1 MPVPGEY
8 VEAFARKGFRLVSDI
23 GSGLSGTVFRAT
35 QESLARDVAIKV
47 FDNPIGSA
55 DMNLRKRFV
64 REAQLLARVSH
75 PSIPVV
81 LTRGTI
87 TVAHKEV
94 PYTAMQLIDGINLA
108 TVIEAERRLPYR
120 KAVEIVAQ
128 VLAALSA
135 SHTARIVH
143 RDVKPANIMVHPTS
157 GHVWL
162 IDFSIGVSLVGAPGL
177 TRVTAADGQ
186 PGTVDYMA
194 PEQRAGAEAEPRA
207 DLYSVGVSLFE
218 MLAGHT
224 RLNIDTIDADLAQV
238 PVALRELIRTACQA
252 EPAKRFENAEAFGRA
267 LSPLRTELRIREQPG
282 AALCR
287 NFKCPRAQWTE
298 RGYYEGPSVLPSTTD
313 NCCEACGTNLVYPCE
328 RCGRPFGGSQFCG
341 DCGSK
346 LYEVPQCQQCG
357 SWLTAA
363 DMDADTAANGC
374 ERCRRAKNSY
384 FDVADGDVP
393 F

>member
-1 MPVPGEY
+1 MMAQACAAVRVTDPCGRWLRWRRHHVLVVALYKGYDHDPMPVPGEY

-135 SHTARIVH
+135 SHTARSFIE
-143 RDVKPANIMVHPTS
+143 T
-157 GHVWL
+157 
-162 IDFSIGVSLVGAPGL
+162 
-177 TRVTAADGQ
+177 
-186 PGTVDYMA
+186 
-194 PEQRAGAEAEPRA
+194 
-207 DLYSVGVSLFE
+207 
-218 MLAGHT
+218 
-224 RLNIDTIDADLAQV
+224 
-238 PVALRELIRTACQA
+238 
-252 EPAKRFENAEAFGRA
+252 
-267 LSPLRTELRIREQPG
+267 
-282 AALCR
+282 
-287 NFKCPRAQWTE
+287 
-298 RGYYEGPSVLPSTTD
+298 
-313 NCCEACGTNLVYPCE
+313 
-328 RCGRPFGGSQFCG
+328 
-341 DCGSK
+341 
-346 LYEVPQCQQCG
+346 
-357 SWLTAA
+357 
-363 DMDADTAANGC
+363 
-374 ERCRRAKNSY
+374 
-384 FDVADGDVP
+384 
-393 F
+393 